1 MLRERE
7 EAAALAQA
15 AAVSAITARTEQIFS
30 TMRQL
35 TQTTQ
40 KYIESVQTGGLQQ
53 YAPEPQ
59 DHQPSH
65 VPPGKRSRH

>member
-7 EAAALAQA
+7 QADALAQENRDHRM
-15 AAVSAITARTEQIFS
+15 TQQQILS

-40 KYIESVQTGGLQQ
+40 KYIESVQTGGLLQ